1 MGEMNLYPYLCI
13 GIFFD
18 LLNTIK
24 TPSMS
29 KREKIEGAKDKV
41 TESGL
46 MQQLC
51 YALTNS
57 DDFLGLRGTGSALS
71 AIKHCNA
78 DYQGAF
84 NFEKDGG
91 IYYNFLYNVDY
102 DYDGVIKRFTNFF
115 EETIT
120 QNKGQIEVFFKQLIW
135 VIKEDST
142 IDVNEKF
149 RITYN
154 EDNTVCKQNIDK
166 ITYLEMQPF
175 VVSVLCYI
183 LTKTCN
189 TNGRKTFETWFK
201 QSGEKRSKYE
211 FIPPTD
217 ANSIHHIDIKLY
229 YPAKESYR
237 NADTSSLNISSAT
250 ARPKH
255 DAVSKPETTAHSVYE
270 KSTVSDR
277 LGNAYVPSGTR
288 SKSSRSVDNL
298 EQALKQLVG
307 AEDFAQFKAARLRL
321 FQAIKIF
328 VDEIQFPYIRN
339 IDDYDDDTWEKE
351 RPHYEGWFFR
361 TLNYCMAE
369 IEMSEQSD
377 ELTDIKISLLY
388 DIKEWHFLSAMLRAQ
403 LDIEQL
409 AFELS
414 GEAIGKETRQ
424 TRIRKLKEN
433 YQIAQAN
440 ATLTETSL
448 DEKISGYENN
458 LSADK
463 TSL

>member
-1 MGEMNLYPYLCI
+1 MDLYPYLCI

-24 TPSMS
+24 TPSIP
-29 KREKIEGAKDKV
+29 KREKIKGAKDKV

-46 MQQLC
+46 MHQLC
-51 YALTNS
+51 YALTN
-57 DDFLGLRGTGSALS
+57 DDSFLGLRGTGSALS
-71 AIKHCNA
+71 AIKHCSA
-78 DYQGAF
+78 DYKGVF
-84 NFEKDGG
+84 KFGKDGD
-91 IYYNFLYNVDY
+91 ICANFLYNYNY
-102 DYDGVIKRFTNFF
+102 DYDGVIKRFTNLF

-120 QNKGQIEVFFKQLIW
+120 QNKGQIEIFFKQLIW

-142 IDVNEKF
+142 IDANEKF
-149 RITYN
+149 RTTYSEKN
-154 EDNTVCKQNIDK
+154 IVCKQNIDK

-201 QSGEKRSKYE
+201 QSGEKQSEYE
-211 FIPPTD
+211 FISPTD
-217 ANSIHHIDIKLY
+217 ANKIHHIDIKLY
-229 YPAKESYR
+229 YPAEESYR
-237 NADTSSLNISSAT
+237 DADTPSLKESVAT
-250 ARPKH
+250 ARVKH
-255 DAVSKPETTAHSVYE
+255 DSVSKSKANVHSVYE
-270 KSTVSDR
+270 KNTSNGS
-277 LGNAYVPSGTR
+277 LGNGYIPSGTR

-298 EQALKQLVG
+298 EKALKQLVV
-307 AEDFAQFKAARLRL
+307 ATDFSQFKAARLRL

-339 IDDYDDDTWEKE
+339 IDNYNDTWEIE

-361 TLNYCMAE
+361 VLNYCRAE

-377 ELTDIKISLLY
+377 ELTDIKITLLY

-433 YQIAQAN
+433 HQIAQEN
-440 ATLTETSL
+440 ASLAETSL